1 MPLRQQRVDAALA
14 WESRFGNAPQIT
26 TVLSEYDAAMLL
38 GMTEEQYSA
47 AMVSATSVQR
57 GYDFMHQGRRYQVKG
72 NRPSGKPG
80 SSVTWVPKA
89 KNYNWDSLV
98 WVHYDSKYVIQGAW
112 LWEVDAYREAF
123 HEVKRLSP
131 SDYRRGIALRAQ
143 RTRRPPDE
151 GRHDS
156 YANETN

>member
-1 MPLRQQRVDAALA
+1 MPLRQQIGDAALA
-14 WESRFGNAPQIT
+14 WEARFGNAPLIT
-26 TVLSEYDAAMLL
+26 TVLSEYDAAMLV

-72 NRPSGKPG
+72 NRPSGKPR
-80 SSVTWVPKA
+80 SSVTKVPKA
-89 KNYNWDSLV
+89 KNYDWDILV
-98 WVHYDSKYVIQGAW
+98 WIHYDSKHVIQEAW

-131 SDYRRGIALRAQ
+131 SNYRRGKALRAQ
-143 RTRRPPDE
+143 RTRRSPVE
-151 GRHDS
+151 GLDDS